1 MVREKEV
8 GRICGKRE
16 RRWGEHVVREK
27 EDGRTSGQ
35 REGRWGTYS
44 MVTYTVLYNVHAV
57 GCPPWG

>member
-35 REGRWGTYS
+35 REGRWGELLQMKYI
-44 MVTYTVLYNVHAV
+44 LFV
-57 GCPPWG
+57 GENAAKYR